1 MEGDRKQE
9 TMRPVPVVM
18 KMQEMFYP
26 VRGKIV
32 VGGVK
37 LKDSSENKTNQTV
50 LSIKLYDE
58 LDSVIH
64 DVPIAASDSCNKVKG
79 ESMTP
84 EEGDNVLVSFINGD
98 FFDPIVTAFLPVA
111 NNEIQAD
118 SSSSPRS
125 YRKFR
130 GTHESIDK
138 DGNRSVYVAAGDTL
152 EVVGDGDVT
161 IGGKLTI
168 TVTGAVTLIADTI
181 KLGASSG
188 LFALIKETFLTLY
201 NAHTHTDSVSGLTT
215 VPVILADDSHKTE
228 NVTAK

>member
-18 KMQEMFYP
+18 RMQEMFYP

-37 LKDSSENKTNQTV
+37 LKDSAENKTNQTV

-79 ESMTP
+79 GSVTP

-118 SSSSPRS
+118 SANSPRS

-152 EVVGDGDVT
+152 EVVGDGGVT

-168 TVTGAVTLIADTI
+168 TVAGDANIVATG
-181 KLGASSG
+181 K
-188 LFALIKETFLTLY
+188 
-201 NAHTHTDSVSGLTT
+201 TT
-215 VPVILADDSHKTE
+215 VQGEQVEIIGADGALVDGVLTGKTTCHFTGSPIVHKSET
-228 NVTAK
+228 VKCSM

>member
-37 LKDSSENKTNQTV
+37 LKDSAENKTNQTV

-64 DVPIAASDSCNKVKG
+64 DVSIAASDSCNKVKG
-79 ESMTP
+79 GSVTP

-111 NNEIQAD
+111 NNEIQAN
-118 SSSSPRS
+118 SSNSPRS

-152 EVVGDGDVT
+152 EVVGDGAIT
-161 IGGKLTI
+161 IGGAL
-168 TVTGAVTLIADTI
+168 TVTVIGDANIVATGKATVQGDQVEIIGAD
-181 KLGASSG
+181 GAPVYG
-188 LFALIKETFLTLY
+188 VLT
-201 NAHTHTDSVSGLTT
+201 GLTT
-215 VPVILADDSHKTE
+215 CHFTGSPIAQKSETVKCTM
-228 NVTAK
+228 

>member
-1 MEGDRKQE
+1 MVGDRKQE
-9 TMRPVPVVM
+9 TMRQVPAVVR
-18 KMQEMFYP
+18 MQEMFYP
-26 VRGKIV
+26 VRGKVV

-37 LKDSSENKTNQTV
+37 LKDSAENKTNQTV

-64 DVPIAASDSCNKVKG
+64 DVPVAASDSCNKVKG
-79 ESMTP
+79 GSVTP

-118 SSSSPRS
+118 SENSPIS

-152 EVVGDGDVT
+152 EVVGNGAVT
-161 IGGKLTI
+161 IGGALNV
-168 TVTGAVTLIADTI
+168 TVTGDANIVATG
-181 KLGASSG
+181 K
-188 LFALIKETFLTLY
+188 
-201 NAHTHTDSVSGLTT
+201 TT
-215 VPVILADDSHKTE
+215 VQGEQVEIIGADGAPVVGVLTGATTCHFTGSPIVQKSETVKCTM
-228 NVTAK
+228 

>member
-9 TMRPVPVVM
+9 TMRPVPVVTR
-18 KMQEMFYP
+18 MQEMFYP

-37 LKDSSENKTNQTV
+37 LKDSAENKTNQTV

-79 ESMTP
+79 GSVTP

-118 SSSSPRS
+118 SANSPRS

-152 EVVGDGDVT
+152 EVVGDGGVT

-168 TVTGAVTLIADTI
+168 TVTGDANIIATG
-181 KLGASSG
+181 K
-188 LFALIKETFLTLY
+188 
-201 NAHTHTDSVSGLTT
+201 TT
-215 VPVILADDSHKTE
+215 VQGEQVEIIGADGAPVVGVL
-228 NVTAK
+228 TAATTCHFTGSPIVQKSETVKCSM